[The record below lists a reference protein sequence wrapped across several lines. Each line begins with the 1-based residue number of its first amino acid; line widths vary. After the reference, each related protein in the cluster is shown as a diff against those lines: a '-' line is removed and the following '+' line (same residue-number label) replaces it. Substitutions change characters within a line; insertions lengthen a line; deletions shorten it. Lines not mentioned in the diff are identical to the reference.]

1 LRTYLDRIDPSQGGA
16 FAAAFMTAVPYRSS
30 DALENPKAPSTLRAI
45 GMRSILAV
53 PIPGDLLPQGLLV
66 VASRQPALFDAD
78 DASFLRLIAERVG
91 LLLRHAE
98 VEREQARTAARQEF
112 LTVVSHELKTPVAVI
127 KAYAEVLGRR
137 AELGEW
143 AAQDRRIVE
152 RVEEQADRMLSMIE
166 QLLDLRRLER
176 GMMRLE
182 KGRFDLAAVLRRS
195 VEAIQATTTKH
206 QLTCDLPR
214 EVIVRGDRRRL
225 EEVITNLLENAVKYS
240 PAGGAIKV
248 TAMRHRD
255 GAVTFSV
262 EDEGIGIAPDDAE
275 RIFQRFYQVG
285 AGTFSE
291 GHVGL
296 GLGLYIAQ
304 EIVERHG
311 GRISVDS
318 TPGRGSTFSVRLPR
332 TEDD

>member
-1 LRTYLDRIDPSQGGA
+1 
-16 FAAAFMTAVPYRSS
+16 
-30 DALENPKAPSTLRAI
+30 
-45 GMRSILAV
+45 
-53 PIPGDLLPQGLLV
+53 
-66 VASRQPALFDAD
+66 
-78 DASFLRLIAERVG
+78 
-91 LLLRHAE
+91 
-98 VEREQARTAARQEF
+98 
-112 LTVVSHELKTPVAVI
+112 
-127 KAYAEVLGRR
+127 
-137 AELGEW
+137 
-143 AAQDRRIVE
+143 
-152 RVEEQADRMLSMIE
+152 
-166 QLLDLRRLER
+166 
-176 GMMRLE
+176 MRLE